1 MATAVRPPNKVIW
14 ALDEATDEHDPDIAE
29 LLTDLLNRIEKE
41 KEQAQRRY
49 DKAAQLRLADM
60 AITLARLQQHTGR
73 LASLHRQ
80 ARTNQYDKR

>member
-14 ALDEATDEHDPDIAE
+14 ALDEAIAEHDPEIAE
-29 LLTDLLNRIEKE
+29 RFEELLNRIEQE
-41 KEQAQRRY
+41 KEQARRRY

-60 AITLARLQQHTGR
+60 AITLARLQQHTSR

-80 ARTNQYDKR
+80 ARANQYDRR

>member
-14 ALDEATDEHDPDIAE
+14 ALDEAIEEHDPEIAE
-29 LLTDLLNRIEKE
+29 QFEELLNRIEQE
-41 KEQAQRRY
+41 KEQARRRY

-60 AITLARLQQHTGR
+60 AITLARLQQHTSR

-80 ARTNQYDKR
+80 ARANQYDRR